1 MLIRK
6 PQVISEGWGGIRTPC
21 TLPLDPPL
29 SWGMEKERFP
39 SFFSKTTL
47 GRNFFSLAD
56 FYSIFLDIWQN
67 LVPDG
72 CYGY

>member
-1 MLIRK
+1 ML
-6 PQVISEGWGGIRTPC
+6 PVGGAAEGNFVLDLEVGEWRRGGFQ
-21 TLPLDPPL
+21 D
-29 SWGMEKERFP
+29 
-39 SFFSKTTL
+39 FFSKTTL